1 MIFDALSF
9 SLFFS
14 PPSSMDVIASQPL
27 SDATDTQCQA
37 GSSKQFFPVSYASKR
52 RLPRHP
58 RQWLPWA
65 ASCLF
70 FLFLLAKVHLRMPS
84 SGHDSH
90 IDMDVAVISF
100 SVNFLFFF
108 CLCGFFF
115 SFVGTGRAQH
125 TRPNTPNISLAPGL
139 DSHILGD
146 GTPNHLRICNSIL
159 CITAA
164 VAFSYYMPDFLH
176 SELDIPPIGLM
187 QRS

>member
-1 MIFDALSF
+1 
-9 SLFFS
+9 
-14 PPSSMDVIASQPL
+14 MDVIASQPL

-65 ASCLF
+65 ALCLF

-125 TRPNTPNISLAPGL
+125 TRPNTPNISLASGL

-146 GTPNHLRICNSIL
+146 GTPTTSVFVIPSSVSQLRWLSRTTCQIF
-159 CITAA
+159 CIT
-164 VAFSYYMPDFLH
+164 SLISP
-176 SELDIPPIGLM
+176 
-187 QRS
+187 R